1 MDDGGLVLQLGV
13 GQVRWT
19 MPTTV
24 QRLEVVSL
32 WHTEGTAHA
41 GAYALAAGLPPR
53 LLAELGLHGRPSQD
67 MARVVDA
74 VLTRQGCTVLHA
86 QRACSEAFAAIL
98 KWYADA
104 TADKRGN
111 SAAGPGGP
119 QHEANPAPTA
129 ESAS

>member
-1 MDDGGLVLQLGV
+1 MDDTLVMQLGH

-67 MARVVDA
+67 MARVIDA
-74 VLTRQGCTVLHA
+74 VLTRQGCTLLHA
-86 QRACSEAFAAIL
+86 QRACSEAFGAVL
-98 KWYADA
+98 RWYAAA

-111 SAAGPGGP
+111 LAAGPDGP
-119 QHEANPAPTA
+119 QHEASPAPTA
-129 ESAS
+129 GSAS